1 MKQLIVVLLLI
12 LFAIPVY
19 AVPGWLIGFSVGV
32 SVQVVPWTRNHIIM
46 PPLKLAQRTVR
57 PIPQDKIDKANKKA
71 MKLEKDRRRKEN
83 GVQAR

>member
-1 MKQLIVVLLLI
+1 
-12 LFAIPVY
+12 
-19 AVPGWLIGFSVGV
+19 
-32 SVQVVPWTRNHIIM
+32 M